1 MQNNFFKN
9 FHVENSKLHILKLY
23 KLWMKRRFSTSFYET
38 TELLQK
44 NHCELKIQFFFQNNR
59 KNIRN
64 QQILQHMRTNVFS
77 FIECMYIH
85 VNK

>member
-1 MQNNFFKN
+1 
-9 FHVENSKLHILKLY
+9 
-23 KLWMKRRFSTSFYET
+23 MKRRFSTSFYKT

-44 NHCELKIQFFFQNNR
+44 KKNHYELKIKFSFQNNR

-85 VNK
+85 VRISDILVIDIYKIS

>member
-1 MQNNFFKN
+1 
-9 FHVENSKLHILKLY
+9 
-23 KLWMKRRFSTSFYET
+23 MKRRFSTSFYKT

-44 NHCELKIQFFFQNNR
+44 KNHYELKIKFSFQNNR

-85 VNK
+85 VRISDILVIALVIDIYKIS